1 MRRKGVSQEQADF
14 AEFYA
19 GSRDDC
25 LRTVLATVRDVDK
38 APGLGVMAECQPSSG
53 PACVGGPHGAESQ
66 RVILAQAPPGTAAD
80 GPRRARLRPGL
91 QPGRRRSGSRVA
103 AAPGPPAP

>member
-19 GSRDDC
+19 RSRDDC
-25 LRTVLATVRDVDK
+25 LRTVLAAVRDADK
-38 APGLGVMAECQPSSG
+38 AQDLVAEAFARGLGVMAEGQPSSG
-53 PACVGGPHGAESQ
+53 PSCVGGPHGAEPQ

-80 GPRRARLRPGL
+80 RPPQHG
-91 QPGRRRSGSRVA
+91 
-103 AAPGPPAP
+103 